1 MTPPLGIIEGY
12 FGTPWTW
19 QDRTHVMQTLAQY
32 GYSFFI
38 YAPKADGS
46 LRRNW
51 QSDFSPEQTRHLT
64 DFAASCKASGVR
76 FGVGLSPYE
85 AFVDFNAD
93 VRAALIHKVHQ
104 LNDVGVEQ
112 LAILFDDMHGAQDDL
127 ADQQAEIL
135 RVVQGE
141 TSASHLL
148 TCPSYYTDDPV
159 LDRVFGNRPAGYLDA
174 LGKKLDSSI
183 GIFWTG
189 EEVCAREF
197 SCGHLDRVAE
207 ILQRKPVLWD
217 NYPVNDGARMSQ
229 FLHLRGFTG
238 RPSTIAPF
246 ISAHAIN
253 PALQAHLTLIPA
265 LTLAASYAQAERYE
279 YRSATQVAATKLF
292 GDDIA
297 QLLERDMMA
306 LCDAGL
312 DQLGQRADKLRDTY
326 SKIDHP
332 AAREIIAWLDGA
344 YRISQDVVMTQ

>member
-1 MTPPLGIIEGY
+1 MTPALGIIEGY

-19 QDRTHVMQTLAQY
+19 ADRTHVMQTLAKH
-32 GYSFFI
+32 GYDYFI
-38 YAPKADGS
+38 YAPKADSS

-51 QSDFSPEQTRHLT
+51 QADFTADQKQQLT
-64 DFAASCKASGVR
+64 GFAAACKSSAVR

-85 AFVDFNAD
+85 AFADFNAD
-93 VRAALIHKVHQ
+93 VRAALVRKIHQ
-104 LNDVGVEQ
+104 LNDVGVQQ

-141 TSASHLL
+141 TSATHLL
-148 TCPSYYTDDPV
+148 MCPSYYTDDPV
-159 LDRVFGNRPAGYLDA
+159 LDRVFGARPAGYLEA
-174 LGKKLDSSI
+174 LGTKLDQRI

-207 ILQRKPVLWD
+207 TLQRKPVLWD

-238 RPSTIAPF
+238 RPADMAKHVT
-246 ISAHAIN
+246 AHAIN

-265 LTLAASYAQAERYE
+265 LTLADSYRQGQKYE
-279 YRSATQVAATKLF
+279 YRAATHAAAVTLF
-292 GDDIA
+292 GA
-297 QLLERDMMA
+297 ELALLLERDMMA
-306 LCDAGL
+306 FCDTGL
-312 DQLGQRADKLRDTY
+312 DQLGSRADKLRATY
-326 SKIDHP
+326 AAIDHP
-332 AAREIIAWLDGA
+332 AAKEIIAWLEGS
-344 YRISQDVVMTQ
+344 YRISNDVVMTQ